1 MLVFKEREK
10 PEYPGKNISEQRWKP
25 TTNSNRLW
33 RRVQPS
39 NPGHM
44 VGGECSHRLAIPAP
58 PCPSLWTHFNFTFKG
73 EETFHTHR
81 NLVRATAYYLNAR
94 DTDTMIVIHSEGRFT
109 TYIQPW
115 QRNTSAPVQCCHVAV
130 FMYSGNDSSGF
141 QHTWRRGEFKK
152 LAVKAPPSSWWLLI
166 RNPEH

>member
-1 MLVFKEREK
+1 MKTNNKFKPLMTPNPAIEWWEA
-10 PEYPGKNISEQRWKP
+10 SAL
-25 TTNSNRLW
+25 TAA
-33 RRVQPS
+33 PS
-39 NPGHM
+39 LLPH
-44 VGGECSHRLAIPAP
+44 A
-58 PCPSLWTHFNFTFKG
+58 PSLWTHFNFTFKG

-94 DTDTMIVIHSEGRFT
+94 DTATMIVIHSEGRFT

-152 LAVKAPPSSWWLLI
+152 LAVKAPPSSW
-166 RNPEH
+166 